1 MKATASL
8 PMAAEEVE
16 LIVSGFNMEHGGKV
30 PRVVIRK
37 CDDWLRRAAT
47 IDERALVALSEPRET
62 ESTKVDRL
70 LKRRG

>member
-1 MKATASL
+1 
-8 PMAAEEVE
+8 
-16 LIVSGFNMEHGGKV
+16 MEHGGKV